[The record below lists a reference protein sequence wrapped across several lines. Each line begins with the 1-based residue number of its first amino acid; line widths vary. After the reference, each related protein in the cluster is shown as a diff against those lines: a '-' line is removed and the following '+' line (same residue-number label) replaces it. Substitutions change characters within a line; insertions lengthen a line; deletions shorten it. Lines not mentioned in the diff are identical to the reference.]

1 MRFVDEAEVTV
12 RSGHGGHGCVSFRR
26 EKYIPKG
33 GPDGGNGGR
42 GGDVIFRADPKL
54 LSLYDFRL
62 KRVYEARNGRPG
74 SGREKT
80 GADAVDLVV
89 DVPVG
94 TELYEVDDTGEKR
107 LIIDLVAPEQTVVL
121 AKGGRGGKGNTH
133 FKSATMRTPRFAQ
146 PGEDGEERR
155 IRLELKILADVGIIG
170 LPNAGKSTLISA
182 LSAAR
187 PKIAP
192 YPFTTLSPNLGVMQ
206 GEHGEKLILADIPGL
221 VSGAHEGRGL
231 GHKFLKHVERTRFL
245 LHVLSVEEVAWPESP
260 DIAGAD
266 EAVGQEV
273 DPWAGY
279 ALLNEELAGF
289 NPALSQKPQLL
300 VVNKIDLW
308 SADRLAR
315 LRERA
320 ERDHP
325 GLLMVSALEGT
336 GLDELECR
344 LWSLL
349 SEPNGENEMTIEEN
363 IDD

>member
-1 MRFVDEAEVTV
+1 MRFVDEAEITV

-33 GPDGGNGGR
+33 GPDGGDGGR
-42 GGDVIFRADPKL
+42 GGDVMFRAEPKL

-62 KRVYEARNGRPG
+62 KRVYEARNGQPG
-74 SGREKT
+74 SGRERT
-80 GADAVDLVV
+80 GADAEDLIV
-89 DVPVG
+89 DVPLG
-94 TELYEVDDTGEKR
+94 TQLFDVSEDGTRRLLVDLAVPG
-107 LIIDLVAPEQTVVL
+107 QTIVL

-146 PGEDGEERR
+146 PGEEGEEKR

-170 LPNAGKSTLISA
+170 LPNAGKSTLIAA

-206 GEHGEKLILADIPGL
+206 GEHGEQLVLADIPGL

-245 LHVLSVEEVAWPESP
+245 LHVLSVEEIPGPESLEHGQ
-260 DIAGAD
+260 DAD
-266 EAVGQEV
+266 L
-273 DPWAGY
+273 WAGF
-279 ALLNEELAGF
+279 ALLDEELAGF
-289 NPALSQKPQLL
+289 DPALGRKKQLL
-300 VVNKIDLW
+300 VVNKVDLW
-308 SADRLAR
+308 PAEHLEW
-315 LRERA
+315 LRKRA
-320 ERDHP
+320 EVERP
-325 GLLMVSALEGT
+325 GLLMVSALEGI
-336 GLDELECR
+336 GLEKLECR

-349 SEPNGENEMTIEEN
+349 SETRQENEALCEEEY
-363 IDD
+363 DD

>member
-1 MRFVDEAEVTV
+1 MRFVDEAEITV

-26 EKYIPKG
+26 EKYIPRG
-33 GPDGGNGGR
+33 GPDGGDGGR
-42 GGDVIFRADPKL
+42 GADVVFRAEPKL

-62 KRVYEARNGRPG
+62 RRVYEARNGQPG
-74 SGREKT
+74 SGRERT
-80 GADAVDLVV
+80 GANAEDLVV

-94 TELYEVDDTGEKR
+94 TQLYEVGEGGERR
-107 LIIDLVAPEQTVVL
+107 LLVDLAVPGQTVVL

-146 PGEDGEERR
+146 PGEDGEEKR

-182 LSAAR
+182 LSSAR

-206 GEHGEKLILADIPGL
+206 GEHGERLVLADIPGL

-245 LHVLSVEEVAWPESP
+245 LHVLSVEEIAGPESSGEGREG
-260 DIAGAD
+260 D
-266 EAVGQEV
+266 
-273 DPWAGY
+273 DPWAGF
-279 ALLNEELAGF
+279 ALLDEELAGF
-289 NPALSQKPQLL
+289 DPALSRKPQLL

-308 SADRLAR
+308 SEDRLAW

-320 ERDHP
+320 ERDRP
-325 GLLMVSALEGT
+325 GLMLVSALEGR
-336 GLDELECR
+336 GLEELEQR
-344 LWSLL
+344 LWALL
-349 SEPNGENEMTIEEN
+349 AESAGEAVPTTEEET
-363 IDD
+363 DA

>member
-1 MRFVDEAEVTV
+1 MRFVDEAEITV

-33 GPDGGNGGR
+33 GPDGGDGGR
-42 GGDVIFRADPKL
+42 GGDVVFQAEPKL

-62 KRVYEARNGRPG
+62 KRVYEARNGQPG
-74 SGREKT
+74 SGRERT
-80 GADAVDLVV
+80 GADADNLVV
-89 DVPVG
+89 QVPVG
-94 TELYEVDDTGEKR
+94 TQLFELNEDGERELIVDLAVPG
-107 LIIDLVAPEQTVVL
+107 QTIVL

-146 PGEDGEERR
+146 PGEEGEERR

-206 GEHGEKLILADIPGL
+206 GEHGERLVLADIPGL

-245 LHVLSVEEVAWPESP
+245 LHVLSVEEIPGP
-260 DIAGAD
+260 DSL
-266 EAVGQEV
+266 ENGQDG
-273 DPWAGY
+273 DPWGGF

-289 NPALSQKPQLL
+289 DPALGRKKQVL

-308 SADRLAR
+308 PAEHVAW
-315 LRERA
+315 LRDWA
-320 ERDHP
+320 LRDHP
-325 GLLMVSALEGT
+325 DLLMVSALEGT
-336 GLDELECR
+336 GLEELEYR

-349 SEPNGENEMTIEEN
+349 VAAQRDSAVTGKE
-363 IDD
+363 DDND